1 MKCIQTTMSRTKQMS
16 QTISTESAENTPFP
30 VDLTGRSRPLKS
42 GPKGMTGSGTGIGR
56 KTMIH
61 ENKKLVDRLCEQIDD
76 LKSIVDFID
85 DHKGKSIGVGM
96 SNTRITLRDIRWG
109 GYINT
114 IIDDNELIERFR
126 EFVCNE
132 IILLENKLKER

>member
-1 MKCIQTTMSRTKQMS
+1 MSRTKQMS
-16 QTISTESAENTPFP
+16 QTISMESAENTPSP
-30 VDLTGRSRPLKS
+30 VDLTGRSRQLKS
-42 GPKGMTGSGTGIGR
+42 GLKEMTGSGTGIGR

-61 ENKKLVDRLCEQIDD
+61 ENKKFVDKLCEQIDD
-76 LKSIVDFID
+76 LKRIVDFID

-132 IILLENKLKER
+132 ITLLEKKLKEL

>member
-1 MKCIQTTMSRTKQMS
+1 
-16 QTISTESAENTPFP
+16 
-30 VDLTGRSRPLKS
+30 
-42 GPKGMTGSGTGIGR
+42 MTGSGTGIGR

-61 ENKKLVDRLCEQIDD
+61 ENKKLVDKLCEQIDN
-76 LKSIVDFID
+76 LKRIVDFID
-85 DHKGKSIGVGM
+85 DHNGKSIGVGM

-109 GYINT
+109 GYINA

-132 IILLENKLKER
+132 ITLLEKKLKEL

>member
-1 MKCIQTTMSRTKQMS
+1 MKCIQTTMSRTKQVS
-16 QTISTESAENTPFP
+16 QTISMESAENTPSQ

-56 KTMIH
+56 ETMIH

-76 LKSIVDFID
+76 LKRIVDFID

-109 GYINT
+109 GYINA

-126 EFVCNE
+126 GFVCNE
-132 IILLENKLKER
+132 ITLLEKKLKEL

>member
-1 MKCIQTTMSRTKQMS
+1 
-16 QTISTESAENTPFP
+16 
-30 VDLTGRSRPLKS
+30 
-42 GPKGMTGSGTGIGR
+42 
-56 KTMIH
+56 MIH

-76 LKSIVDFID
+76 LKSIVDFRD
-85 DHKGKSIGVGM
+85 DHKRKSIGIGM

-132 IILLENKLKER
+132 ITLLEKKLKEL

>member
-1 MKCIQTTMSRTKQMS
+1 MF
-16 QTISTESAENTPFP
+16 QTISMESEENTPSP
-30 VDLTGRSRPLKS
+30 VDLIGRSRPLKS
-42 GPKGMTGSGTGIGR
+42 GLKEMTDSGTGIGR

-61 ENKKLVDRLCEQIDD
+61 ENKKLVDKLCEQIDD

-85 DHKGKSIGVGM
+85 DHKGKSIGIGM

-132 IILLENKLKER
+132 ITLLEKKLKEL

>member
-1 MKCIQTTMSRTKQMS
+1 MS
-16 QTISTESAENTPFP
+16 QTISMESAENIPSP
-30 VDLTGRSRPLKS
+30 VDLTGQSRPLKS
-42 GPKGMTGSGTGIGR
+42 GLKEMTGSGTGIGR
-56 KTMIH
+56 NTMIH

-85 DHKGKSIGVGM
+85 DHKGKSIGIGM

-132 IILLENKLKER
+132 ITLLEKKLKEL

>member
-1 MKCIQTTMSRTKQMS
+1 MSRTKQMS
-16 QTISTESAENTPFP
+16 QTISMESAENTPSP
-30 VDLTGRSRPLKS
+30 VDLTGQSRPLKP
-42 GPKGMTGSGTGIGR
+42 GLKEMTGSGTGIGG

-76 LKSIVDFID
+76 LKRIVDFID
-85 DHKGKSIGVGM
+85 DHKGKSIGIGM

-132 IILLENKLKER
+132 ITLLEKKLKEL

>member
-1 MKCIQTTMSRTKQMS
+1 MSRTKQVS
-16 QTISTESAENTPFP
+16 QTISMESAENTPSQ

-56 KTMIH
+56 ETMIH

-76 LKSIVDFID
+76 LKRIVDFID

-109 GYINT
+109 GYINA

-126 EFVCNE
+126 GFVCNE
-132 IILLENKLKER
+132 ITLLEKKLKEL

>member
-1 MKCIQTTMSRTKQMS
+1 MSRTKQVS
-16 QTISTESAENTPFP
+16 QTISMESAENTPSQ

-85 DHKGKSIGVGM
+85 DHKGKSIGIGM

-132 IILLENKLKER
+132 ITLLEKKLKEL

>member
-1 MKCIQTTMSRTKQMS
+1 MKCIQTTMSRTKQVS
-16 QTISTESAENTPFP
+16 QTISMESAENTPSQ

-85 DHKGKSIGVGM
+85 DHKGKSIGIGM

-132 IILLENKLKER
+132 ITLLEKKLKEL

>member
-1 MKCIQTTMSRTKQMS
+1 
-16 QTISTESAENTPFP
+16 
-30 VDLTGRSRPLKS
+30 
-42 GPKGMTGSGTGIGR
+42 MTGSGTGIGR

-61 ENKKLVDRLCEQIDD
+61 ENKKLVDKLCEQIDD
-76 LKSIVDFID
+76 LKRIVDFID
-85 DHKGKSIGVGM
+85 DHKGKSIGFGM

-109 GYINT
+109 GYINA

-132 IILLENKLKER
+132 ITLLEKKLKEL

>member
-1 MKCIQTTMSRTKQMS
+1 MS
-16 QTISTESAENTPFP
+16 QTISMENAENTLSP
-30 VDLTGRSRPLKS
+30 VDSTGRSRQLKS
-42 GPKGMTGSGTGIGR
+42 GLKEMTGSGTGIGR

-85 DHKGKSIGVGM
+85 DHKGKSIGIGM

-114 IIDDNELIERFR
+114 IVDDNELIERFR

-132 IILLENKLKER
+132 ITLLEKKLKEL

>member
-1 MKCIQTTMSRTKQMS
+1 MSRTKQMS
-16 QTISTESAENTPFP
+16 QTISMESAENTPSP
-30 VDLTGRSRPLKS
+30 VDLIGRSRPLKS

-85 DHKGKSIGVGM
+85 DHKGKSIGIGM
-96 SNTRITLRDIRWG
+96 SNTRITLHDIRWG

-114 IIDDNELIERFR
+114 IIDNNELIERFR

-132 IILLENKLKER
+132 ITLLEKKLKEL

>member
-1 MKCIQTTMSRTKQMS
+1 MKCIQTTMSRTKQMF

-85 DHKGKSIGVGM
+85 DHKGKSIGIGM

-132 IILLENKLKER
+132 ITLLEKKLKEL

>member
-1 MKCIQTTMSRTKQMS
+1 ME
-16 QTISTESAENTPFP
+16 STENTPSP
-30 VDLTGRSRPLKS
+30 VGLTGRSLPLKS
-42 GPKGMTGSGTGIGR
+42 GPKETTGSGTGTGR

-61 ENKKLVDRLCEQIDD
+61 ENKKLVDKLCEQIDD

-85 DHKGKSIGVGM
+85 DHKGKSIGIGM

-132 IILLENKLKER
+132 ITLLEKKLKEL

>member
-1 MKCIQTTMSRTKQMS
+1 MKCIQTTMSRTKQVS
-16 QTISTESAENTPFP
+16 QTISMESAENTQSP

-61 ENKKLVDRLCEQIDD
+61 ENKKLVDRLCDQIDD
-76 LKSIVDFID
+76 LKRIVDFID
-85 DHKGKSIGVGM
+85 DHKGRSIGFGM

-109 GYINT
+109 GYINA
-114 IIDDNELIERFR
+114 IIEDSELIERFR

-132 IILLENKLKER
+132 ITLLEKKLKEL

>member
-1 MKCIQTTMSRTKQMS
+1 
-16 QTISTESAENTPFP
+16 
-30 VDLTGRSRPLKS
+30 
-42 GPKGMTGSGTGIGR
+42 MTGSGTGIGR

-85 DHKGKSIGVGM
+85 DHKGESIGIGM

-132 IILLENKLKER
+132 IILLEKKLKEL

>member
-85 DHKGKSIGVGM
+85 DHKGKSIGIGM

-132 IILLENKLKER
+132 ITLLEKKLKEL

>member
-1 MKCIQTTMSRTKQMS
+1 MKCIQTTMSRTRQVY
-16 QTISTESAENTPFP
+16 QTISMESTENTPSQ
-30 VDLTGRSRPLKS
+30 VDLTGRNRPLKS
-42 GPKGMTGSGTGIGR
+42 GPKGMIDSGTGIGR

-76 LKSIVDFID
+76 LKRIVDFID
-85 DHKGKSIGVGM
+85 DHKGKSIGVGI

-109 GYINT
+109 GYINA

-126 EFVCNE
+126 GFVCNE
-132 IILLENKLKER
+132 ITLLEKKLKEL

>member
-1 MKCIQTTMSRTKQMS
+1 MSRTKQVS
-16 QTISTESAENTPFP
+16 QTISMESAENTPSQ
-30 VDLTGRSRPLKS
+30 VDLTGRNRPLKS
-42 GPKGMTGSGTGIGR
+42 GPKGMTGSGTGIGM
-56 KTMIH
+56 KTMIY

-76 LKSIVDFID
+76 LKRIVDFID

-109 GYINT
+109 GYINA

-126 EFVCNE
+126 GFVCNE
-132 IILLENKLKER
+132 ITLLEKKLKEL

>member
-1 MKCIQTTMSRTKQMS
+1 MKCIQTTMSRTKQVS
-16 QTISTESAENTPFP
+16 QTISMESAENTPSP
-30 VDLTGRSRPLKS
+30 VDLTGQSRQLKS
-42 GPKGMTGSGTGIGR
+42 GLKEMTGSGIGIGR

-76 LKSIVDFID
+76 LKRIVDFID
-85 DHKGKSIGVGM
+85 DHNGRSIGIGM

-132 IILLENKLKER
+132 ITLLEKKLKEL

>member
-1 MKCIQTTMSRTKQMS
+1 MSRTKQVS
-16 QTISTESAENTPFP
+16 QTISMESAENTQSP

-56 KTMIH
+56 NIMIH

-76 LKSIVDFID
+76 LKRIVDFIE
-85 DHKGKSIGVGM
+85 DHKGRSIGFGM

-109 GYINT
+109 GYINA

-126 EFVCNE
+126 GFVCNE
-132 IILLENKLKER
+132 ITLLEKKLKEL

>member
-1 MKCIQTTMSRTKQMS
+1 MKCIQTTMSRTKQVS
-16 QTISTESAENTPFP
+16 QTISMESAENTQSP

-61 ENKKLVDRLCEQIDD
+61 ENKKLVDGLCEQIDD
-76 LKSIVDFID
+76 LKRIVDFID

-109 GYINT
+109 GYINV

-126 EFVCNE
+126 GFVCNE
-132 IILLENKLKER
+132 ITLLEKKLKEL